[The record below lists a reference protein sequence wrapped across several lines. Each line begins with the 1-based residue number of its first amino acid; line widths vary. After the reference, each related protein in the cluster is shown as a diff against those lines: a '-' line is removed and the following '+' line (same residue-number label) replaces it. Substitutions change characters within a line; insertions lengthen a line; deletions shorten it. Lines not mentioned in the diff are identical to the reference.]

1 MIQLESIYGMVSA
14 DLARVEAE
22 LTRVIQVDNPLLA
35 ELLEYSVKGSG
46 KRIRPVFTLLSGE
59 FDQYNPKKLIP
70 MAAGLE
76 LLHSATLVHDDI
88 VDNSPLRRGKPTI
101 SKKWGTNAALLL
113 GDYLFAKAG
122 SLVASTGNLRVI
134 RLFAQ
139 TLMTISSGELS
150 QINVPFD
157 TKKLRD
163 HYFKWIGAK
172 TACLFSTSTESGAV
186 LSGASEETI
195 SALRDY
201 GYYFGMTFQVIDD
214 ILDFMGKEAELGKAV
229 GSDLSEGVVTLPA
242 VLFAEKEEGSALIR
256 EIVDNHNKN
265 DINEVIEKI
274 RHSPVIDEC
283 RAIAEGFSSKAAGC
297 LNKLPENEAREALS
311 NLLEY
316 MLKRNK

>member
-1 MIQLESIYGMVSA
+1 MIQLESIYRLVSA

-22 LTRVIQVDNPLLA
+22 LTGVMQVDNPLLA

-59 FDQYNPKKLIP
+59 FNRYNPRKLVP

-139 TLMTISSGELS
+139 TLMTISSGELA

-157 TKKLRD
+157 TKKQRN

-186 LSGASEETI
+186 LSGASEEII
-195 SALRDY
+195 SALRNY

-214 ILDFMGKEAELGKAV
+214 ILDFTGKEVELGKPV
-229 GSDLSEGVVTLPA
+229 GSDLLEGVVTLPA
-242 VLFAEKEEGSALIR
+242 ILFAEKEEGGDLIR
-256 EIVDNHNKN
+256 DIVDNHNKSE
-265 DINEVIEKI
+265 IYAVIEKI
-274 RHSPVIDEC
+274 KHSQVIDEC
-283 RAIAEGFSSKAAGC
+283 REIAGGFSKTAAEC
-297 LNKLPENEAREALS
+297 LNRLPENEAREALS
-311 NLLEY
+311 NLLGY